1 MISELARLF
10 LYTILIPRLPSV
22 LFLLSESV
30 CVCVLSNTHTAHYS
44 AAGEIIKNVPAVEG
58 ERDDGGVAEG
68 QKPDGFLRL
77 FS

>member
-22 LFLLSESV
+22 LFLLSE

-44 AAGEIIKNVPAVEG
+44 AAGEIIKNVPTVEG

>member
-1 MISELARLF
+1 
-10 LYTILIPRLPSV
+10 
-22 LFLLSESV
+22 
-30 CVCVLSNTHTAHYS
+30 VCVLSNTHTAHYS
-44 AAGEIIKNVPAVEG
+44 AAGEIIKNVPTVEG